1 MDETN
6 VSTIDISNYTTKLEE
21 FSNNYLNNFKLENRN
36 LTEFIHVKVFPD
48 IKVLDKNDCTT
59 NINALLAD
67 FYRLVMV
74 DVHYTKKE
82 NISAYINK
90 KYCFLK
96 ESDDFIAKDD
106 EIRKTLKEVTTLI
119 SNYSSHR
126 KDGLIKDEIVN
137 KARAIANEMLEM
149 IAKEMDGAF
158 ISAMESLK
166 EEEWAIIDK
175 KLSTFSRLPKV
186 SDEKIKSLID
196 SDISSEDINKMAL
209 EDSIIFDTGYLN
221 AKEISSIFDAVPMD
235 ICFIDYR
242 DIIKYFSQSTTKT
255 FDKPRSILGKP
266 ILNYQG
272 PISSSILTELFH
284 EFRKGTKDTRE
295 FYINKDEE
303 NIYIKYL
310 AIRDSKS
317 KYLGC
322 LEIIQN
328 ITNLK
333 KAKEEENKIS

>member
-6 VSTIDISNYTTKLEE
+6 PSPIDISTYKTKIEE
-21 FSNNYLNNFKLENRN
+21 TPNNYLNNFKLENRN
-36 LTEFIHVKVFPD
+36 LSEFIHVKVFPD
-48 IKVLDKNDCTT
+48 IKVLDRNDCKT
-59 NINALLAD
+59 NINNLLAD
-67 FYRLVMV
+67 FYRLVMA
-74 DVHYTKKE
+74 DIHYTKKE
-82 NISAYINK
+82 NISTYISK
-90 KYCFLK
+90 EYGPLK
-96 ESDDFIAKDD
+96 VNEYFITRDD
-106 EIRKTLKEVTTLI
+106 EIRKTLKEVTALI

-137 KARAIANEMLEM
+137 KGRAIANEMLDM
-149 IAKEMDGAF
+149 IAKEMDEAF
-158 ISAMESLK
+158 ISAMENIK
-166 EEEWAIIDK
+166 EEEWTTIDK
-175 KLSTFSRLPKV
+175 RLSTFSYLPNV
-186 SDEKIKSLID
+186 SEEKLKSLIESNLD
-196 SDISSEDINKMAL
+196 QADITPLAL

-221 AKEISSIFDAVPMD
+221 AKEISSIFNAVPMD

-242 DIIKYFSQSTTKT
+242 DIIKYFSQSNSKT

-266 ILNYQG
+266 LLNYQG

-284 EFRKGTKDTRE
+284 EFRKGTKDTKE
-295 FYINKDEE
+295 FYLNKDEE

-328 ITNLK
+328 ITNLNK
-333 KAKEEENKIS
+333 SKEEENKIS